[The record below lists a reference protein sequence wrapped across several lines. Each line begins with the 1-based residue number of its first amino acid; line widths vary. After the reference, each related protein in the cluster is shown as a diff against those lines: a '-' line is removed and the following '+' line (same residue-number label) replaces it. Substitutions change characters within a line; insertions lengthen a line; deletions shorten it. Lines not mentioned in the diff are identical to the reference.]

1 MAELSILYI
10 SPGIG
15 KDTLILINSG
25 TKVEIKKQDVEYMTF
40 LKRIA
45 YLISAVALFG
55 GLAATGHAS
64 QPIEWG
70 LGLQD
75 AASPTAVALEEF
87 HELLLYI
94 IVAVCV
100 VVLVLML
107 YVMFRFSEKRNPVP
121 SKTSHN
127 TLLEI
132 IWTAVPVIIL
142 VIIAIPSFK
151 ILYAA
156 DSNPNTEMTIKAI
169 GKQWYWSY
177 EYPDQGD
184 FTFDAYMK
192 AEDELEPGE
201 PRLLATDNAIV
212 VPVNTKVRLLVTA
225 DDVIHSFAMPSMG
238 LKLDGVPGRI
248 NETWFEVNAE
258 GTYYGQCSEI
268 CGTGHSYMPIMIKA
282 VSKEEFDKW
291 VDFAKDEFAAIE
303 DDRSVQV
310 AQLN

>member
-1 MAELSILYI
+1 
-10 SPGIG
+10 
-15 KDTLILINSG
+15 
-25 TKVEIKKQDVEYMTF
+25 MTF

-45 YLISAVALFG
+45 YIFSAVALIS
-55 GLAATGHAS
+55 GLAFSANAS
-64 QPIEWG
+64 QPTAWG
-70 LGLQD
+70 LGFQD
-75 AASPTAVALEEF
+75 AASPVMVQIAEFHNLLFYIITAVTLLVLF
-87 HELLLYI
+87 LLLY
-94 IVAVCV
+94 
-100 VVLVLML
+100 
-107 YVMFRFSEKRNPVP
+107 VMWRFSEKRNPVP

-127 TLLEI
+127 TLIEI

-151 ILYAA
+151 LLYAA

-201 PRLLATDNAIV
+201 PRLLATDNAVV
-212 VPVNTKVRLLVTA
+212 VPVDTKIRLLVA
-225 DDVIHSFAMPSMG
+225 GDDVIHSFAMPAFG

-248 NETWFEVNAE
+248 NETWFEVTKE

-282 VSKEEFDKW
+282 VSKEEFAKW
-291 VDFAKDEFAAIE
+291 VEFAKEEYAEINT
-303 DDRSVQV
+303 DRSVV
-310 AQLN
+310 LAQLN